1 MLSGDSDAENDIVTD
16 SASDDP
22 EDWVAMKDLS
32 LYSEEVKAKIKKQ
45 RAIFRCQ
52 KKRRVSKLVA
62 KKCLLQRRKPARVSK
77 TVQKAIQDFAR
88 ERRIGADSWRGTG
101 LLTFSGNV
109 NMVQN

>member
-1 MLSGDSDAENDIVTD
+1 VLSGDSDAENDIVTD

-22 EDWVAMKDLS
+22 EDWVAIKDLS

-77 TVQKAIQDFAR
+77 TVQKYPDIGKAIEDFA
-88 ERRIGADSWRGTG
+88 
-101 LLTFSGNV
+101 
-109 NMVQN
+109 